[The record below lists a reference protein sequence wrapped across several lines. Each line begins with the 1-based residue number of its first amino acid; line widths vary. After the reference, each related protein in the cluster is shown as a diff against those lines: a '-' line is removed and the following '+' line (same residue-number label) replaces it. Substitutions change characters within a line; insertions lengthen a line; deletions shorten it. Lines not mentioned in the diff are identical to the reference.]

1 MVRWYINK
9 WTDYSR
15 AIKLLSYIFY
25 HVHRQWMGFAQ
36 QKGYDKVHDIK
47 TVSYF
52 WKICWHSIAS
62 ILVSYINMV
71 QIHVKTNF
79 WPVTKQLFE
88 NNRNWT
94 RITHDITNV
103 YLINDIID
111 SFTEFHFDKDLHVWF
126 EDEREIIPPI
136 PMNFY
141 KDSFENSFFEQTNM
155 LMNLLLYI

>member
-1 MVRWYINK
+1 MLKPIFDR
-9 WTDYSR
+9 
-15 AIKLLSYIFY
+15 LLNSCL
-25 HVHRQWMGFAQ
+25 
-36 QKGYDKVHDIK
+36 
-47 TVSYF
+47 
-52 WKICWHSIAS
+52 KIIE
-62 ILVSYINMV
+62 I
-71 QIHVKTNF
+71 
-79 WPVTKQLFE
+79 E
-88 NNRNWT
+88 

-111 SFTEFHFDKDLHVWF
+111 SFTKFHFDKHLHVWF